1 MEPRDCMP
9 VLVVH
14 DESESGLAVRTAAKQ
29 IIAEMQEAGLTVLE
43 ADGYADGE
51 LMLRTHPELGA
62 VLVGWAECDAPPDL
76 TRSPARLLE
85 VARARFNGLPSFLMT
100 EGLSIRDISPELA
113 ESLSGA
119 LWLTED
125 TPQWTV
131 GHIRAAMQQYHES
144 LLPPFFGALT
154 RYVNEYRYSWHTPG
168 HMGGLAFLKS
178 PAGRLF
184 FDFVGERFLRADLS
198 SSVPELGSILEHE
211 GLVEAAEAN
220 AARVFGADDTYFVT
234 NGTTMSNQIVFRAIV
249 SPGDVVLLD
258 RNCHKSIV
266 NSVIQTGAIPVWLQ
280 SARNALGLIGPVRA
294 ADLDPAAI
302 RAKMAANPLLSGRAV
317 QRARLAVV
325 TNSTY
330 DGTMYDAAQLIGCL
344 GQVAE
349 HVLLDEAWIPY
360 AAFHPVYAGHFGMS
374 APRNRDPE
382 VPTVITTMS
391 THKMLAALSQA
402 SMIHIRQGRSPLPRP
417 RFNEA
422 FMLHTST
429 SPQYGIVASLDVA
442 TKMMEG
448 AAGRSLVDDAISEA
462 IGFRQEMADLG
473 ARMSAEGSWWFGV
486 FQPQLTAKGAEKGGR
501 DAEPPALR
509 QDTWQL
515 AADRSWHGFRGLL
528 PGEAMLDPVKV
539 TLVTPGLGARGKP
552 GSWGIPASLVSCF
565 LRSRGVVVEKTGY
578 YSILVLFSIA
588 VTRGKSGTLLAELFD
603 FHRAYEANMPVA
615 EALPEVAAD
624 VPSRYAGFGL
634 HDLAAQMHAFLSGY
648 DTARM
653 QQAISD
659 RLPTPVLTP
668 ADAFAALVGGQ
679 TEQVPLDSL
688 EGRVSAVTCLL
699 YPPGIP
705 VVVPGER
712 FDAHARPIVDY
723 LQLFER
729 WDEHFPGFENEVQ
742 GVVRERLADGTVR
755 FTVSCVTEAGSN

>member
-1 MEPRDCMP
+1 
-9 VLVVH
+9 
-14 DESESGLAVRTAAKQ
+14 
-29 IIAEMQEAGLTVLE
+29 
-43 ADGYADGE
+43 
-51 LMLRTHPELGA
+51 
-62 VLVGWAECDAPPDL
+62 
-76 TRSPARLLE
+76 
-85 VARARFNGLPSFLMT
+85 
-100 EGLSIRDISPELA
+100 
-113 ESLSGA
+113 
-119 LWLTED
+119 
-125 TPQWTV
+125 
-131 GHIRAAMQQYHES
+131 
-144 LLPPFFGALT
+144 
-154 RYVNEYRYSWHTPG
+154 
-168 HMGGLAFLKS
+168 
-178 PAGRLF
+178 
-184 FDFVGERFLRADLS
+184 
-198 SSVPELGSILEHE
+198 
-211 GLVEAAEAN
+211 
-220 AARVFGADDTYFVT
+220 
-234 NGTTMSNQIVFRAIV
+234 
-249 SPGDVVLLD
+249 VVLLD

-280 SARNALGLIGPVRA
+280 SARNALGLIGPIRA

-330 DGTMYDAAQLIGCL
+330 DGIMYDAAQLIACL

-360 AAFHPVYAGHFGMS
+360 AAFHPMYAGHFGMS
-374 APRNRDPE
+374 GPRNRDPE

-462 IGFRQEMADLG
+462 IGFRQEMANVG
-473 ARMSAEGSWWFGV
+473 TRMSADGSWWFGV
-486 FQPQLTAKGAEKGGR
+486 FQPQLTAQEPEGDGR
-501 DAEPPALR
+501 DVQPPVLR

-515 AADRSWHGFRGLL
+515 AEDRSWHGFHGLL
-528 PGEAMLDPVKV
+528 PGEAML
-539 TLVTPGLGARGKP
+539 
-552 GSWGIPASLVSCF
+552 
-565 LRSRGVVVEKTGY
+565 
-578 YSILVLFSIA
+578 
-588 VTRGKSGTLLAELFD
+588 AELFD
-603 FHRAYEANMPVA
+603 
-615 EALPEVAAD
+615 
-624 VPSRYAGFGL
+624 
-634 HDLAAQMHAFLSGY
+634 
-648 DTARM
+648 
-653 QQAISD
+653 
-659 RLPTPVLTP
+659 
-668 ADAFAALVGGQ
+668 FAALVGGQ

-705 VVVPGER
+705 VVVQGER
-712 FDAHARPIVDY
+712 FDAHARPIIDY
-723 LQLFER
+723 LQLSVR

-742 GVVRERLADGTVR
+742 GVVRDRLADGTVR

>member
-14 DESESGLAVRTAAKQ
+14 DESETGLAVRTAIKR
-29 IIAEMQEAGLTVLE
+29 ITGEMHDAGLTVLE
-43 ADGYADGE
+43 ADGYPDGE

-62 VLVGWAECDAPPDL
+62 VLVGWAESSAPPDL
-76 TRSPARLLE
+76 SRTPARLLE
-85 VARARFNGLPSFLMT
+85 LAMSRFNGLPAFLMT
-100 EGLSIRDISPELA
+100 EGLSVRDISPELA

-125 TPQWTV
+125 TPEWIV
-131 GHIRAAMQQYHES
+131 GHIQAAMQHYHDS
-144 LLPPFFGALT
+144 LLPPFFGALV

-184 FDFVGERFLRADLS
+184 FDFVGERFLRADIS

-211 GLVEAAEAN
+211 GVVEEAEAN

-234 NGTTMSNQIVFRAIV
+234 NGTTMSNQIVFRATV

-266 NSVIQTGAIPVWLQ
+266 NSVIQTGAVPVWLQ
-280 SARNALGLIGPVRA
+280 SARNALGLIGPIRA

-302 RAKMAANPLLSGRAV
+302 RSKMAANRLLAGRRPG
-317 QRARLAVV
+317 RARLAVV

-330 DGTMYDAAQLIGCL
+330 DGTMYDTAQLVACL

-360 AAFHPVYAGHFGMS
+360 AAFHPVYAGHFGMADGKDS
-374 APRNRDPE
+374 GADR
-382 VPTVITTMS
+382 PTVITTMS

-402 SMIHIRQGRSPLPRP
+402 SMIHIRHGRTPLPRP

-429 SPQYGIVASLDVA
+429 SPQYGIFASLDVA

-448 AAGRSLVDDAISEA
+448 PAGRTLVDDAISEA
-462 IGFRQEMADLG
+462 ISFRQEMTDVGTRMAADG
-473 ARMSAEGSWWFGV
+473 TWWFSV
-486 FQPQLTAKGAEKGGR
+486 FQPPLPDGQAHRADPDGAGL
-501 DAEPPALR
+501 ALG
-509 QDTWQL
+509 QNTWQL
-515 AADRSWHGFRGLL
+515 AADADWHGYRDLL

-539 TLVTPGLGARGKP
+539 TLVTPGIRAGGQP
-552 GSWGIPASLVSCF
+552 DSTGIPASLVASY

-615 EALPEVAAD
+615 EALPEVHAAFPD
-624 VPSRYAGFGL
+624 RYAGVGL
-634 HDLAAQMHAFLSGY
+634 RDLAEQMHDFLSGY

-653 QQAISD
+653 QQAISAD
-659 RLPTPVLTP
+659 LPVPAMTP
-668 ADAFAALVGGQ
+668 ASAFAALVRGR
-679 TEQVPLDSL
+679 TEQVPLVGL
-688 EGRVSAVTCLL
+688 EGRISAVTCLL

-712 FDAHARPIVDY
+712 FDERSRPIVDY
-723 LQLFER
+723 LRLFER
-729 WDEHFPGFENEVQ
+729 WDEQFPGFENEVQ
-742 GVVRERLADGTVR
+742 GVVRERAADGAVG
-755 FTVSCVTEAGSN
+755 FTVSCVID

>member
-1 MEPRDCMP
+1 MGNWDEMP

-14 DESESGLAVRTAAKQ
+14 DASEHGLAVRTAVKR
-29 IIAEMQEAGLTVLE
+29 ITGELHELGVTVLE

-62 VLVGWAECDAPPDL
+62 VLVGWAESEAPADL
-76 TRSPARLLE
+76 AHAPGGLLAL
-85 VARARFNGLPSFLMT
+85 ARARFNGLPAFLMT
-100 EGLSIRDISPELA
+100 EGLSVQELTPELA
-113 ESLSGA
+113 DSLSGA
-119 LWLTED
+119 IWLTED
-125 TPQWTV
+125 TPQWIA
-131 GHIRAAMQQYHES
+131 GRIRAAVQQYRDS
-144 LLPPFFGALT
+144 LLPPFFGALV

-184 FDFVGERFLRADLS
+184 FDFVGERFLRSDIS

-211 GLVEAAEAN
+211 GVVAEAEAN

-234 NGTTMSNQIVFRAIV
+234 NGTTMSNQIVFRAVV

-280 SARNALGLIGPVRA
+280 STRNPLGLIGPIRPDELA
-294 ADLDPAAI
+294 EHAI
-302 RAKMAANPLLSGRAV
+302 ARKLAGHPLLAGRPPV
-317 QRARLAVV
+317 RPCLAVV

-330 DGTMYDAAQLIGCL
+330 DGTMYDTAQLVSAL
-344 GQVAE
+344 GQVAD

-360 AAFHPVYAGHFGMS
+360 AAFHPVYAGHFGMAAAAGES
-374 APRNRDPE
+374 DR
-382 VPTVITTMS
+382 PTVITTMS

-402 SMIHIRQGRSPLPRP
+402 SMIHIKHGRAPLPRP

-442 TKMMEG
+442 TRMMEG
-448 AAGRSLVDDAISEA
+448 AAGRALVDDAVAEA
-462 IGFRQEMADLG
+462 IAFRNEVASVG
-473 ARMSAEGSWWFGV
+473 ERM
-486 FQPQLTAKGAEKGGR
+486 AEKGTWWFS
-501 DAEPPALR
+501 AFQPAGTQDSR
-509 QDTWQL
+509 QDAWQL
-515 AADRSWHGFRGLL
+515 APAEHWHGFSGLQA
-528 PGEAMLDPVKV
+528 GQAMLDPVKV
-539 TLVTPGLGARGKP
+539 TLVTPGLAADGRP
-552 GSWGIPASLVSCF
+552 QDWGIPASLVSAF
-565 LRSRGVVVEKTGY
+565 LRGRGVVVEKTGY

-603 FHRAYEANMPVA
+603 FHRAYEANTPVA
-615 EALPEVAAD
+615 DALPEIGAAY
-624 VPSRYAGFGL
+624 PGRYAGLGL
-634 HDLAAQMHAFLSGY
+634 RDLATQMHDFLSGY
-648 DTARM
+648 DTAKM
-653 QQAISD
+653 QAAISG
-659 RLPTPVLTP
+659 RMPEPVLTP
-668 ADAFAALVGGQ
+668 AAAFSSLVRGE
-679 TEQVPLDSL
+679 TELVPLAEL
-688 EGRVSAVTCLL
+688 TGRVSAVTCLL

-712 FDAHARPIVDY
+712 FDTQVRPIVDY

-729 WDEHFPGFENEVQ
+729 WDSRFPGFENEVQ
-742 GVVRERLADGTVR
+742 GVVREQSADSGVH
-755 FTVSCVTEAGSN
+755 FSVSCVTG

>member
-1 MEPRDCMP
+1 MEPRDSMP

-14 DESESGLAVRTAAKQ
+14 DESETGLAVRTAIKR
-29 IIAEMQEAGLTVLE
+29 IVGEMQQTGLTVLE
-43 ADGYADGE
+43 ADGYDDGA

-62 VLVGWAECDAPPDL
+62 VLVGWAESSAPPGAR
-76 TRSPARLLE
+76 TPAGLLE
-85 VARARFNGLPSFLMT
+85 AARARFNGLPAFLMT
-100 EGLSIRDISPELA
+100 EGLSVRDLSPELA
-113 ESLSGA
+113 ESLRGA

-125 TPQWTV
+125 TPQWIV
-131 GHIRAAMQQYHES
+131 GHIRATIQQYHDS
-144 LLPPFFGALT
+144 LLPPFFGALV

-184 FDFVGERFLRADLS
+184 FDFVGERFLRADIS

-211 GLVEAAEAN
+211 GVVAAAEAN

-234 NGTTMSNQIVFRAIV
+234 NGTTMSNQIVFRAAV

-266 NSVIQTGAIPVWLQ
+266 NSVIQTGAVPVWLQ
-280 SARNALGLIGPVRA
+280 STRNALGLIGPIRA
-294 ADLDPAAI
+294 EDLDPAAI
-302 RAKMAANPLLSGRAV
+302 RAKIATHPLLAGRPAL
-317 QRARLAVV
+317 RAKLAVV

-330 DGTMYDAAQLIGCL
+330 DGTMYDTAGLVGCL
-344 GQVAE
+344 CQVAE

-360 AAFHPVYAGHFGMS
+360 AAFHPVYSGHFGMS
-374 APRNRDPE
+374 VARDRDATA
-382 VPTVITTMS
+382 PTVITTMS

-402 SMIHIRQGRSPLPRP
+402 SMIHIRQGRSPLPRH

-422 FMLHTST
+422 FMMHTST

-442 TKMMEG
+442 TRMMEG
-448 AAGRSLVDDAISEA
+448 AAGRSLVDDAIDEA
-462 IGFRQEMADLG
+462 IGFRQEMTDVRARLAADG
-473 ARMSAEGSWWFGV
+473 TWWFGV
-486 FQPQLTAKGAEKGGR
+486 FQPQLPAGP
-501 DAEPPALR
+501 AEPGPA
-509 QDTWQL
+509 QDARLAVDQDLWQL
-515 AADRSWHGFRGLL
+515 AADRPWHGFAGLRT
-528 PGEAMLDPVKV
+528 GEAMLDPVKV
-539 TLVTPGLGARGKP
+539 TLVTPGIDAG
-552 GSWGIPASLVSCF
+552 GSPADWGIPASLVSSF

-588 VTRGKSGTLLAELFD
+588 VTRGKSGTLVAELFD
-603 FHRAYEANMPVA
+603 FHRAYEANMLVA
-615 EALPEVAAD
+615 DALPETAAAF
-624 VPSRYAGFGL
+624 PSRYGGL
-634 HDLAAQMHAFLSGY
+634 GLRDLADEMHQFLSGC

-659 RLPTPVLTP
+659 LLPAPVMTP
-668 ADAFAALVGGQ
+668 ADAFKALVDGR
-679 TEQVPLDSL
+679 TEQVPLAEL

-712 FDAHARPIVDY
+712 FDVRSRSIVDY
-723 LQLFER
+723 LKLFER
-729 WDEHFPGFENEVQ
+729 WDDQFPGFENEVQ
-742 GVVRERLADGTVR
+742 GVVSDRRADGSVR
-755 FTVSCVTEAGSN
+755 FTVSCVIEPAA